1 VGAGD
6 VTARETWMPLEEWQT
21 LLDGTRCPIC
31 KIAATTQDTALD
43 LYVGLLPL
51 SAVRLSRNQM
61 ARGYTLVYCRRHVI
75 EPFELAARERRQF
88 FADVLTVAE
97 ALQRIYRPLKLNY
110 QILGNSVPH
119 LHCHIMPRYYG
130 DPAPHAPLPESSFGP
145 PAVQLGEEEYAA
157 AVRRLRE
164 ELRDQLTD

>member
-1 VGAGD
+1 M
-6 VTARETWMPLEEWQT
+6 TARETWMPLEEWQT
-21 LLDGTRCPIC
+21 LVDGSRCPIC
-31 KIAATTQDTALD
+31 KIVAMTEDTALD
-43 LYVGLLPL
+43 LYVGRLPL

-75 EPFELAARERRQF
+75 EPFELPPPERQQF
-88 FADVLTVAE
+88 FGDVLTVAE

-119 LHCHIMPRYYG
+119 LHCHIMPRYHG
-130 DPAPHAPLPESSFGP
+130 DPAPQAPLPDSFFGA
-145 PAVQLGEEEYAA
+145 PAVELTAEEYAA

-164 ELRDQLTD
+164 ELNEHFTD